1 MPEAQARAVISKSLR
16 AGPGPLGTH
25 LLPAALAHL
34 LPSFILAAELWTYNA
49 NNYVP
54 GTTGWIDSF
63 DVNVNLGKE
72 AVADKFGPW

>member
-1 MPEAQARAVISKSLR
+1 
-16 AGPGPLGTH
+16 
-25 LLPAALAHL
+25 L